1 VRSTLRSVLTVFVVC
16 SLFVIRVPIVGAADQ
31 VTKAP
36 ATPAQVFKTIL
47 VMVPWADLVHAAIQA
62 ASTSQSADSKTVT
75 LDYIKDDAKL
85 LVAEAQVSTQVTKW
99 QEESYG
105 SITIKTD
112 VVSRVTYA
120 VDLKKVTLH
129 WDNEKK
135 AVVVAIPKIQV
146 DSIEYKTWEPTVSYT
161 RVRKWFASDTR
172 AALEAQTRETVKSE
186 VRKEAEKYL
195 TDVRVK
201 YLTDL
206 QVTAENRMKELSPT
220 TKIVFE

>member
-1 VRSTLRSVLTVFVVC
+1 MRSTLRCVLTVFVVC
-16 SLFVIRVPIVGAADQ
+16 SLGVIRLPVVSAADVAAKPQ
-31 VTKAP
+31 VTP
-36 ATPAQVFKTIL
+36 THVVKTIL
-47 VMVPWADLVHAAIQA
+47 VMVPWADLAHAAIEA
-62 ASTSQSADSKTVT
+62 ASPSQSADSKTVT

-85 LVAEAQVSTQVTKW
+85 LVAEAQVRTQVSKW

-112 VVSRVTYA
+112 VVSRVTYS
-120 VDLKKVTLH
+120 VDLKKVNLR
-129 WDNEKK
+129 WDDEKK
-135 AVVVAIPKIQV
+135 AVVVAIPDIQV
-146 DSIEYKTWEPTVSYT
+146 DSIEYKSWEPTVSYT
-161 RVRKWFASDTR
+161 RLRKWFASDTR

-206 QVTAENRMKELSPT
+206 RVTAEERLKELSPA
-220 TKIVFE
+220 TKLVFE

>member
-1 VRSTLRSVLTVFVVC
+1 MRSTLRYVLTVFVVC
-16 SLFVIRVPIVGAADQ
+16 NLAAIRVPVVSAADVAAKPK
-31 VTKAP
+31 VTP
-36 ATPAQVFKTIL
+36 TVVKTIL
-47 VMVPWADLVHAAIQA
+47 VMVPWADLAHAAIQA
-62 ASTSQSADSKTVT
+62 TIPSQSADSKTVT

-85 LVAEAQVSTQVTKW
+85 LVAEAQLSTQVTKW

-120 VDLKKVTLH
+120 VELKKVNLR
-129 WDNEKK
+129 WDDEKK
-135 AVVVAIPKIQV
+135 AVVVAIPDIQV
-146 DSIEYKTWEPTVSYT
+146 DSIEYKAWEPTVSYT
-161 RVRKWFASDTR
+161 RLRKWFASDTR

-195 TDVRVK
+195 VDVRVK

-206 QVTAENRMKELSPT
+206 RVTAEERMKELSPT

>member
-1 VRSTLRSVLTVFVVC
+1 MRSTFRCVLTVFVMC
-16 SLFVIRVPIVGAADQ
+16 SLSAIRVPVVSAADK
-31 VTKAP
+31 VIKP
-36 ATPAQVFKTIL
+36 SVTPAQVFKTIL
-47 VMVPWADLVHAAIQA
+47 VMVPWADLAHAAMQA
-62 ASTSQSADSKTVT
+62 ASSSQSADSKTVT

-85 LVAEAQVSTQVTKW
+85 LVAEAQVSTSVTKW

-112 VVSRVTYA
+112 VISRVTYA
-120 VDLKKVTLH
+120 VDLKKVKLH
-129 WDNEKK
+129 WDSKK
-135 AVVVAIPKIQV
+135 KVVVVTIPEIQV
-146 DSIEYKTWEPTVSYT
+146 DSIEYKKWDPTVSYT
-161 RVRKWFASDTR
+161 RLRKWFASDTR
-172 AALEAQTRETVKSE
+172 AALEAQTRATVKSE

-206 QVTAENRMKELSPT
+206 RIAAEKQMKELSPT